1 MKPAPCTHKY
11 MYQLDDRSAD
21 ILVRYT
27 HQIIEGVDVVTI
39 TGIEADPEAIAVIK
53 DDMASKD
60 NDHLIKDLADDLVF
74 SATFRWTERI
84 ELRVDPAF
92 AQVATQVF
100 EWEVGGRGLARV
112 AQPGRAPSGRRSQV
126 QILPREQ
133 RDGRRS
139 KAHHTSLGLPSLA
152 HSSPPMQHC
161 NGKPEYVGACCNPE
175 CDAGPIIVPVEVEN
189 D

>member
-1 MKPAPCTHKY
+1 MKPALCTHKY

-100 EWEVGGRGLARV
+100 EWW
-112 AQPGRAPSGRRSQV
+112 
-126 QILPREQ
+126 
-133 RDGRRS
+133 D
-139 KAHHTSLGLPSLA
+139 
-152 HSSPPMQHC
+152 
-161 NGKPEYVGACCNPE
+161 GKPEYVGACCNPE

>member
-100 EWEVGGRGLARV
+100 EWECR
-112 AQPGRAPSGRRSQV
+112 
-126 QILPREQ
+126 
-133 RDGRRS
+133 
-139 KAHHTSLGLPSLA
+139 
-152 HSSPPMQHC
+152 
-161 NGKPEYVGACCNPE
+161 
-175 CDAGPIIVPVEVEN
+175 
-189 D
+189 

>member
-1 MKPAPCTHKY
+1 MTNETLPAKRLENALGKLQEAQSALKLAAEELAIVDAEMIGSDARLTDAGFTAGQIAQTLGVSVSSVYQHRRKQQKCNNFCTHKY

-100 EWEVGGRGLARV
+100 EWECR
-112 AQPGRAPSGRRSQV
+112 
-126 QILPREQ
+126 
-133 RDGRRS
+133 
-139 KAHHTSLGLPSLA
+139 
-152 HSSPPMQHC
+152 
-161 NGKPEYVGACCNPE
+161 
-175 CDAGPIIVPVEVEN
+175 
-189 D
+189 